1 MYKGSDEVERKIA
14 VRSCSAE
21 NSYVPSTPGA
31 LVLRTML
38 SIITRILLV
47 SYQAALHV
55 TRGKFKDPNLW
66 TPKLH
71 VIFYQKHTYDCHG
84 CGSAS

>member
-14 VRSCSAE
+14 VRSCSAK

-55 TRGKFKDPNLW
+55 TRGKFKDPNFMDSETSRDSLSEAY
-66 TPKLH
+66 
-71 VIFYQKHTYDCHG
+71 I
-84 CGSAS
+84 